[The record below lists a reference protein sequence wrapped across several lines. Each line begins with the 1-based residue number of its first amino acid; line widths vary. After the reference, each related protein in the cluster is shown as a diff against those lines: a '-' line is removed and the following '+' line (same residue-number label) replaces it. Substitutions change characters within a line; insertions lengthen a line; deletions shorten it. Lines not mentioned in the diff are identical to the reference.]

1 MKQFSGLVFGG
12 VVLATAFAFAQTP
25 NQGSGKAASSSTKST
40 TVRSAYDRVL
50 LRPSMMK
57 VKAPDTY
64 KVRFVTTK
72 GDFTVEVTRAWAPL
86 GADRFYNLVRH
97 HFYDNGSFFRVVPN
111 FVVQFGI
118 SAHPPVSAA
127 WEHTEIPDDP
137 VTQSNK
143 RGYVTF
149 ATSGPNTRTTQ
160 VFINLKDNARLDGMG
175 FAPFGV
181 VDEEGMKVVS
191 ALYNGYGDDAG
202 PNQDQISKQGKAY
215 LDRDFPKLDSIKSAA
230 LVLPPATTSK
240 ASAAKSSSA
249 APKTP

>member
-1 MKQFSGLVFGG
+1 VIKQISGVILGG
-12 VVLATAFAFAQTP
+12 AALAAAFAFAQTP
-25 NQGSGKAASSSTKST
+25 TSGPAKAATNTKKP
-40 TVRSAYDRVL
+40 VAAHSAYDRTL
-50 LRPSMMK
+50 LRPSMLK
-57 VKAPDTY
+57 LKAPESY

-72 GDFTVEVTRAWAPL
+72 GDFTIEVTRAWAPL

-97 HFYDNGSFFRVVPN
+97 HFYDNGSFFRVVPD

-118 SAHPPVSAA
+118 SAYPPVSAA

-191 ALYNGYGDDAG
+191 VLYSGYGDAG
-202 PNQDQISKQGKAY
+202 PNQDLISKQGKSY
-215 LDRDFPKLDSIKSAA
+215 LEKGFPKLDEIKSAT
-230 LVLPPATTSK
+230 LVFPSRTAVKPPSSK
-240 ASAAKSSSA
+240 ATASK
-249 APKTP
+249 AP

>member
-1 MKQFSGLVFGG
+1 MKQFSGLVLGG
-12 VVLATAFAFAQTP
+12 VMLATAFAFAQAP
-25 NQGSGKAASSSTKST
+25 SSGPSKPAARTTKPAT
-40 TVRSAYDRVL
+40 ARSAYDRVL

-57 VKAPDTY
+57 LKAPDTY

-97 HFYDNGSFFRVVPN
+97 HFYDNASFFRVVPN

-118 SAHPPVSAA
+118 SGYPPVSAA

-143 RGYVTF
+143 TGYLTF

-160 VFINLKDNARLDGMG
+160 VFINLKDNPRLDGMG
-175 FAPFGV
+175 FAPFGA

-191 ALYNGYGDDAG
+191 ALYNGYGDDGG
-202 PNQDQISKQGKAY
+202 PKQDTLSKTGKPY
-215 LDRDFPKLDSIKSAA
+215 VDKDFPKLDSIKSAS
-230 LVLPPATTSK
+230 LVLPARPASK
-240 ASAAKSSSA
+240 SGVASAST
-249 APKTP
+249 APKTH

>member
-1 MKQFSGLVFGG
+1 
-12 VVLATAFAFAQTP
+12 
-25 NQGSGKAASSSTKST
+25 
-40 TVRSAYDRVL
+40 
-50 LRPSMMK
+50 MMK
-57 VKAPDTY
+57 LKAPDTY

-97 HFYDNGSFFRVVPN
+97 HFYDNASFFRVVPN

-118 SAHPPVSAA
+118 SGYPPVSAA

-143 RGYVTF
+143 AGYLTF

-160 VFINLKDNARLDGMG
+160 VFINLKDNARLDSMG
-175 FAPFGV
+175 FAPFGR

-202 PNQDQISKQGKAY
+202 PNQDTLSKSGKAY
-215 LDRDFPKLDSIKSAA
+215 LDKDFPKLDSIKSAS
-230 LVLPPATTSK
+230 LVLPPRPDGK
-240 ASAAKSSSA
+240 VGVASASA
-249 APKTP
+249 APKAH

>member
-1 MKQFSGLVFGG
+1 VIKQISGVILGG
-12 VVLATAFAFAQTP
+12 AALAAAFAFAQTP
-25 NQGSGKAASSSTKST
+25 NSGPAKAATNTKKP
-40 TVRSAYDRVL
+40 VAAHSAYDRTL
-50 LRPSMMK
+50 LRPSMLK
-57 VKAPDTY
+57 LKAPESY

-72 GDFTVEVTRAWAPL
+72 GDITIEVTRAWAPL

-118 SAHPPVSAA
+118 SAYPPVSAA

-191 ALYNGYGDDAG
+191 ALYSGYGDDAG
-202 PNQDQISKQGKAY
+202 PNQDLISKQGKSY
-215 LDRDFPKLDSIKSAA
+215 LEKGFPKLDEIKSAT
-230 LVLPPATTSK
+230 LVLPSRAAAKPPSSK
-240 ASAAKSSSA
+240 ATASK
-249 APKTP
+249 AP

>member
-1 MKQFSGLVFGG
+1 MIKQISELILGG
-12 VVLATAFAFAQTP
+12 VVLATTFAFAQTP
-25 NQGSGKAASSSTKST
+25 GSGSAKPAASAKRPA
-40 TVRSAYDRVL
+40 VAHSAYDRTL

-57 VKAPDTY
+57 LKAPDTY

-72 GDFTVEVTRAWAPL
+72 GNFTIEVTRAWAPL

-118 SAHPPVSAA
+118 SAYPPVSAA

-143 RGYVTF
+143 KGYVTF

-191 ALYNGYGDDAG
+191 ALYSGYGDDAG
-202 PNQDQISKQGKAY
+202 PNQDLISKQGKAY
-215 LDRDFPKLDSIKSAA
+215 LEKGFPKLDEIKSAT
-230 LVLPPATTSK
+230 LVLPSRATEK
-240 ASAAKSSSA
+240 PYAAKA
-249 APKTP
+249 AASKTP